1 MAFKLVK
8 DTQETE
14 FVKVRIASQA
24 YTIGDAVY
32 LDRAADAIDVLPV
45 SVSAGAGTPNSIF
58 AVAMETVTSSATEL
72 LVAVIQ
78 PWQVWQAL
86 TTNNSVVND
95 KYQRMI
101 IGATSGTVNNSHTDV
116 TGSTAIFQQTGVV
129 GALAD
134 KQIVG
139 NFLKINGISV

>member
-24 YTIGDAVY
+24 YNIGDAVY
-32 LDRAADAIDVLPV
+32 LDRTADAVDVLPV
-45 SVSAGAGTPNSIF
+45 SVGSGTTNSVYG
-58 AVAMETVTSSATEL
+58 VAMETVTSAATTL
-72 LVAVIQ
+72 LVAIIQ

-101 IGATSGTVNNSHTDV
+101 IGATAGTINNSHTDV
-116 TGSTAIFQQTGVV
+116 TDSTAIFQQTGVV

-139 NFLKINGISV
+139 NFCVVRGVSV

>member
-32 LDRAADAIDVLPV
+32 LDRTADATDVLPV
-45 SVSAGAGTPNSIF
+45 SVGAGTPNSIF
-58 AVAMETVTSSATEL
+58 GVAMETVTSAATEF

-86 TTNNSVVND
+86 ATNASVVND

-101 IGATSGTVNNSHTDV
+101 IGATAGTVNNSHTDV
-116 TGSTAIFQQTGVV
+116 AGSTAIFQQTGVV
-129 GALAD
+129 GALSD

-139 NFLKINGISV
+139 NFLKISGISV

>member
-14 FVKVRIASQA
+14 FIKVRTSGAQA
-24 YTIGDAVY
+24 YTIDDAVY
-32 LDRAADAIDVLPV
+32 LDRTADGTDVLPV
-45 SVSAGAGTPNSIF
+45 SVGNGTPNSIF
-58 AVAMETVTSSATEL
+58 GVAMETIAATATSM

-78 PWQVWQAL
+78 PWQVWQVA

-101 IGATSGTVNNSHTDV
+101 IGATAGTINNSHTDV
-116 TGSTAIFQQTGVV
+116 SDSTAIFQQTGVV
-129 GALAD
+129 GALSD

-139 NFLKINGISV
+139 NFLKISGISV

>member
-32 LDRAADAIDVLPV
+32 LDRTADATDVLPV
-45 SVSAGAGTPNSIF
+45 SVGNGTPNSIYG
-58 AVAMETVTSSATEL
+58 VAMETVTSSATEL
-72 LVAVIQ
+72 LVAIIQ

-95 KYQRMI
+95 RFTRMI
-101 IGATSGTVNNSHTDV
+101 IGATAGKVNNTGTDV
-116 TGSTAIFQQTGVV
+116 AGSTAIFQQTGVV
-129 GALAD
+129 GALSD

>member
-14 FVKVRIASQA
+14 FVKVRTSGAQA

-32 LDRAADAIDVLPV
+32 LDRTADAIDVLPV
-45 SVSAGAGTPNSIF
+45 SIGNGTPNSIY
-58 AVAMETVTSSATEL
+58 AVAMETIAATATSM

-78 PWQVWQAL
+78 PWQVWQVA
-86 TTNNSVVND
+86 TTNASVVND

-101 IGATSGTVNNSHTDV
+101 IGAGAGIVNNSHTDV
-116 TGSTAIFQQTGVV
+116 AGSTAIFQQTGVV
-129 GALAD
+129 GALTD
-134 KQIVG
+134 NQIVG

>member
-14 FVKVRIASQA
+14 FIKVRIASQA
-24 YTIGDAVY
+24 YTIGDVVY
-32 LDRAADAIDVLPV
+32 LDRTADAIDVLPV
-45 SVSAGAGTPNSIF
+45 SVGNGTTNSVYG
-58 AVAMETVTSSATEL
+58 VAMETVTSAATTL

-101 IGATSGTVNNSHTDV
+101 IGATAGTINNSHTDV
-116 TGSTAIFQQTGVV
+116 SDSTGIFQQTGVV
-129 GALAD
+129 GALTD

-139 NFLKINGISV
+139 NFCVVRGVSV

>member
-14 FVKVRIASQA
+14 FVKVRVASQA

-32 LDRAADAIDVLPV
+32 LDRTADAIDVLPV
-45 SVSAGAGTPNSIF
+45 SVGAGTPNSIF
-58 AVAMETVTSSATEL
+58 GVAMETVTSAATEL

-101 IGATSGTVNNSHTDV
+101 IGATSGTINNSHTDV
-116 TGSTAIFQQTGVV
+116 AGSTAIFQQTGVV

>member
-1 MAFKLVK
+1 MALKLIK

-14 FVKVRIASQA
+14 YLKVRIASQA
-24 YTIGDAVY
+24 YTIGDLVY
-32 LDRAADAIDVLPV
+32 LDRTADAIDVLPA
-45 SVSAGAGTPNSIF
+45 SVGNGTPNSIYG
-58 AVAMETVTSSATEL
+58 VAMETVTSAATEM

-78 PWQVWQAL
+78 SWQVWQAL
-86 TTNNSVVND
+86 ATNASVVND

-101 IGATSGTVNNSHTDV
+101 IGATAGTINNSHTDV
-116 TGSTAIFQQTGVV
+116 AGSTAIFQQTGVV
-129 GALAD
+129 GALSD

>member
-1 MAFKLVK
+1 MAFSLIK

-14 FVKVRIASQA
+14 YVKVRIASQA

-32 LDRAADAIDVLPV
+32 LDRTADAIDMLPV
-45 SVSAGAGTPNSIF
+45 SVGNGTPNSIF
-58 AVAMETVTSSATEL
+58 GVAMETVASAATEL

-78 PWQVWQAL
+78 PWQVWKVDS
-86 TTNNSVVND
+86 TNASVVND

-101 IGATSGTVNNSHTDV
+101 IGASAGVVNNSHTDV
-116 TGSTAIFQQTGVV
+116 AGSTAIFQQTGVV
-129 GALAD
+129 GALTDA
-134 KQIVG
+134 KIVG

>member
-32 LDRAADAIDVLPV
+32 LDRTADAIDVLPV
-45 SVSAGAGTPNSIF
+45 SVGAGTPNSIF

-116 TGSTAIFQQTGVV
+116 AGSTAIFQQTGVV